1 MGQYKL
7 KIWLHGVGVLYVLTA
22 AFRTRSSLCPFFSV
36 SSSVRD
42 LLTAQTS
49 LTKRTWLRGLR
60 LDLMKQKHFTAVCPN
75 NNVVIGSTTHGW
87 NEEFTKHITASAFQ
101 TKPTIRTVA
110 LQRFDPAA
118 VHLVHTLTC
127 NQSVKLQRPAAGSI
141 CTRPAAVICDVN

>member
-1 MGQYKL
+1 MELVYCTSWQRL
-7 KIWLHGVGVLYVLTA
+7 LE
-22 AFRTRSSLCPFFSV
+22 
-36 SSSVRD
+36 RD
-42 LLTAQTS
+42 LLSVRSSQSARQSETY
-49 LTKRTWLRGLR
+49 WLPRPAWPSAP
-60 LDLMKQKHFTAVCPN
+60 DLEGWDLISWKSKSQPITAVCPN

-87 NEEFTKHITASAFQ
+87 NEEFTKHVTASAFQ
-101 TKPTIRTVA
+101 TKPTIHTVA